1 VISTASKRFKIKE
14 VNPSINRVRRMLTSE
29 EILRKIEENI
39 DEIKRFGVKRI
50 GLFGSY
56 VRGEQRAESDVDIL
70 VEFEKGKAT
79 FDNFLDLAEYL
90 EKLLGKKI
98 DLLTKEGVRS
108 IRIGHI
114 RKEIEENVI
123 YVS

>member
-1 VISTASKRFKIKE
+1 
-14 VNPSINRVRRMLTSE
+14 MLTSE
-29 EILRKIEENI
+29 EILRKIEENR
-39 DEIKRFGVKRI
+39 EKIKKFGVKKI

-56 VRGEQRAESDVDIL
+56 VRREQRAKSDIDIV

-79 FDNFLDLAEYL
+79 FENFLDLIDYL
-90 EKLLGKKI
+90 EKLLGKRI
-98 DLLTKEGVRS
+98 DLLTIEGVKS
-108 IRIGHI
+108 IRIEHI